1 MKKYSIICIFLA
13 TFVLLN
19 GCKKDQDTVTLSAVI
34 NHPSKVFINDQRYP
48 CWEGG
53 DAIYINDDS
62 YSING
67 NSINTNNRTIAEIQG
82 VTVSTNGYRAIYPAS
97 IVADG
102 SDISGTNPVTVTLP
116 RRQVYGMTEV
126 GGTDYQKIR
135 IPMGAYISSGK
146 TLQFSNLCSVVRVT
160 VDNPSTAAEAKE
172 IQEISLNA
180 RDAYLSG
187 TGSAS
192 ITENDE
198 TNKIS
203 IVAGGNKDVTLSRSN
218 PNHTMKTL
226 NPGESAPFDIYVP
239 EFGSLTNSD
248 EIIITVKATTGYKK
262 IKVENAYLNHSS
274 IVSIMVDVATLKP
287 LPAKLVG
294 GPTFNS
300 RVLPNLSGIT
310 KILFKYNDE
319 SDHTGA
325 VELQTDDSPT
335 PIYGY
340 VGVDESNNPCYV
352 VSTAADS
359 ILANS
364 ECGRM
369 FKNMTSLQEI
379 EFGSQFNTKNTTSM
393 YEMFYHC
400 TGLTTV
406 TLPSTFYTN
415 RVNRMDAMFS
425 ECTNLESITIP
436 EEFNTANVTT
446 MWSMFKDCSHLTSI
460 NFPNNFNT
468 SSVTTMQA
476 MFDNC
481 SRLVSLDLSTFNTAQ
496 VQTMYAMFRNC
507 KKLEDL
513 TLPSNFN
520 TARVTSMREMFSGCE
535 KLESLTLP
543 SNFTTASVT
552 TMEGMFK
559 NCKKFTTLDLSQFNT
574 ANVRVMAQM
583 FYNCEKMQEL
593 RLGTDF
599 TMATVEANLGNY
611 DSQNNLMGRYGNMFY
626 FTGKTANGN
635 PSQRCTV
642 YCTSDV
648 QEFFADDRDGTIN
661 QTYSHIAVNNAHADY
676 CIFTDIV
683 SQ

>member
-1 MKKYSIICIFLA
+1 
-13 TFVLLN
+13 
-19 GCKKDQDTVTLSAVI
+19 
-34 NHPSKVFINDQRYP
+34 
-48 CWEGG
+48 
-53 DAIYINDDS
+53 
-62 YSING
+62 
-67 NSINTNNRTIAEIQG
+67 
-82 VTVSTNGYRAIYPAS
+82 
-97 IVADG
+97 
-102 SDISGTNPVTVTLP
+102 
-116 RRQVYGMTEV
+116 
-126 GGTDYQKIR
+126 
-135 IPMGAYISSGK
+135 
-146 TLQFSNLCSVVRVT
+146 
-160 VDNPSTAAEAKE
+160 
-172 IQEISLNA
+172 
-180 RDAYLSG
+180 
-187 TGSAS
+187 
-192 ITENDE
+192 
-198 TNKIS
+198 
-203 IVAGGNKDVTLSRSN
+203 
-218 PNHTMKTL
+218 
-226 NPGESAPFDIYVP
+226 
-239 EFGSLTNSD
+239 
-248 EIIITVKATTGYKK
+248 
-262 IKVENAYLNHSS
+262 
-274 IVSIMVDVATLKP
+274 MVDVATLKP

-325 VELQTDDSPT
+325 VELQTEDSPT

-425 ECTNLESITIP
+425 ECTN
-436 EEFNTANVTT
+436 
-446 MWSMFKDCSHLTSI
+446 
-460 NFPNNFNT
+460 FPNNFNT

-543 SNFTTASVT
+543 SDFTTASVT

-626 FTGKTANGN
+626 SMK
-635 PSQRCTV
+635 V
-642 YCTSDV
+642 K
-648 QEFFADDRDGTIN
+648 
-661 QTYSHIAVNNAHADY
+661 
-676 CIFTDIV
+676 V
-683 SQ
+683 SFLAFGD